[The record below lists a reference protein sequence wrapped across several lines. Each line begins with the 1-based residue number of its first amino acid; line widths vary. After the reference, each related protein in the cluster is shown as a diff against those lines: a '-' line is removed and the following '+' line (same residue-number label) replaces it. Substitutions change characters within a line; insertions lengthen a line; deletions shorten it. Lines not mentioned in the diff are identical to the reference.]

1 MHKKTIFVEKIHEIL
16 NFMNLNE
23 NIIKKRINK
32 KPGINLITVD
42 GITCSGKSIFSKLLK
57 KKLSKKFDNI
67 YIIPKDLF
75 LFSRIRRIKIIK
87 KINKKINHKQNELH
101 YDLKKLSLLISTL
114 INQPEK
120 KTLTLSGLYDRK
132 TGKNSQKIKFK
143 FKKNSLIIYEGLYL
157 LDDLK
162 GLIKPNLKILITE
175 KIYDSLA
182 RKIER
187 IRDKKISIQHVVF
200 EFTNLHLKSFKNY
213 LVKNSFNCSYSGFK
227 RNFVLIKNGKEIQI
241 NLIRQFQ
248 KKHLKKY

>member
-1 MHKKTIFVEKIHEIL
+1 MKLNQKIISKK
-16 NFMNLNE
+16 
-23 NIIKKRINK
+23 INR

-75 LFSRIRRIKIIK
+75 LFSRKRRIKIIK
-87 KINKKINHKQNELH
+87 KINNKITHKQNKLH
-101 YDLKKLSLLISTL
+101 YDLKKLRQLIKIL
-114 INQPEK
+114 INHPQK

-132 TGKNSQKIKFK
+132 SGKNSKKIKFN

-200 EFTNLHLKSFKNY
+200 EFTNLHLRSFKNY
-213 LVKNSFNCSYSGFK
+213 LIKNSFNCSYSDFK
-227 RNFVLIKNGKEIQI
+227 RNFIPIKNGKEIQI
-241 NLIRQFQ
+241 NLISQFQ
-248 KKHLKKY
+248 KKHLKEY